1 MKMNRKMTCVLA
13 VMAASVG
20 AVSATPVSGG
30 EHYLTIAEVD
40 AEIASLANQYGAK
53 TLWREFVDTAGRI
66 KRLQA
71 TLSQEDALPVQWH
84 VVSNMFQGCYLDAAL
99 TNDNQVNYHGLGQI
113 VWLHLTKYRLFHANT
128 NALMFVADSV
138 SNALPFDVSHEAEDL
153 LAAQRLDDIIDF
165 GNTNGPFRVRPGTN
179 LACYG
184 VRARASIFRY
194 RKLKNFNSAQASFR
208 RMVFNCFCGMILH
221 YLTEYPEP
229 VRRSLWE
236 EFCRRAGATDNEK
249 AVAHRRLYENYK
261 IVYP

>member
-13 VMAASVG
+13 AMAASVG
-20 AVSATPVSGG
+20 AVSATPVAGG
-30 EHYLTIAEVD
+30 EHYPTIAEVD

-66 KRLQA
+66 KRLQDG
-71 TLSQEDALPVQWH
+71 LSPENALPVQWH

-99 TNDNQVNYHGLGQI
+99 TNDNQVNYQGLEQI
-113 VWLHLTKYRLFHANT
+113 VWLHLTRYRLFHANT
-128 NALMFVADSV
+128 NALMFVADCV

-184 VRARASIFRY
+184 ARARASIFRY
-194 RKLKNFNSAQASFR
+194 RKLKSFNYAQARFR

-236 EFCRRAGATDNEK
+236 EFCHRAGATDAEK
-249 AVAHRRLYENYK
+249 TAAHRRLYENYK

>member
-1 MKMNRKMTCVLA
+1 MNRKMTCVLA
-13 VMAASVG
+13 AMAASVG
-20 AVSATPVSGG
+20 AVSATPVAGG
-30 EHYLTIAEVD
+30 EHYPTIAEVD

-66 KRLQA
+66 KRLQDG
-71 TLSQEDALPVQWH
+71 LSPENALPVQWH
-84 VVSNMFQGCYLDAAL
+84 VVSNMFQGCYLDATL
-99 TNDNQVNYHGLGQI
+99 TNDNQVNYQGLEQI
-113 VWLHLTKYRLFHANT
+113 VWLHLTQYRLFHANT
-128 NALMFVADSV
+128 NALMFVADCV
-138 SNALPFDVSHEAEDL
+138 SNALPFDVSHESEDL

-184 VRARASIFRY
+184 ARARASIFMY
-194 RKLKNFNSAQASFR
+194 RKLKSFNYAQARFR

-236 EFCRRAGATDNEK
+236 EFCRRAGATDAEK
-249 AVAHRRLYENYK
+249 TAAHRRLYENYK